1 MDTKTRVKK
10 AARRIAIATD
20 TVLVKAGKA
29 AELRQRD
36 RAVQAALKKTGKIAG
51 IAATTAALVVA
62 ARAAIR
68 ARRRPAPA
76 PAPTATP

>member
-1 MDTKTRVKK
+1 MDTNTRVKK

-29 AELRQRD
+29 AEQRQRN
-36 RAVQAALKKTGKIAG
+36 RAVEAALKKTGKIAG
-51 IAATTAALVVA
+51 IAATTAALVIA

-68 ARRRPAPA
+68 ARRRPAA
-76 PAPTATP
+76 AAAPTATP